1 MSLLCLEEK
10 DRCNFIMNNL
20 LKNKIDR
27 LWNDKCSYRNE
38 TWHDLVIMLD
48 SIVSKLKL
56 DFSQEILLTK
66 IIDKLHRTRSISKDY
81 CKDIIY
87 LLNNNGLNLFG
98 SLSKGEKISDN
109 TK

>member
-1 MSLLCLEEK
+1 MT
-10 DRCNFIMNNL
+10 NNL
-20 LKNKIDR
+20 LKNKLDR

-38 TWHDLVIMLD
+38 IWHDLVIMLD

-56 DFSQEILLTK
+56 NFSQEILLTK
-66 IIDKLHRTRSISKDY
+66 IIDKLHRTRNVSKDY

-87 LLNNNGLNLFG
+87 LLNNNGLNLFEA
-98 SLSKGEKISDN
+98 LNRGEIIAN